1 MCFPCNWGGLEFRD
15 LRCFNQALLAKQAW
29 RIVSNPNLLLSK
41 VLLGK
46 YCQHHPF
53 LQVPQNSQSTWGW
66 RSILWGRDLLNTG
79 VQWVVGHGK
88 NISPFEDQ
96 WIPLMSNPL
105 RGRNMNRM
113 LPSMKVAHFID
124 HEHRCWRDNLIRLF
138 FPDECSRHILST
150 HLARGQ

>member
-41 VLLGK
+41 VLSGK

-79 VQWVVGHGK
+79 VQWVVGNGK